1 MTAWRRA
8 RLTGGGSL
16 VSSAANTSAVEAP
29 RNGVVPVAISY
40 ITVPRLKRSVLA
52 SSCALAG
59 TVILNVTC
67 ADECAGTVSCELSG
81 LTQAA
86 VAVEGAP
93 LLA

>member
-1 MTAWRRA
+1 MAA
-8 RLTGGGSL
+8 RPARPLRITGSKLRPATWSPG
-16 VSSAANTSAVEAP
+16 
-29 RNGVVPVAISY
+29 
-40 ITVPRLKRSVLA
+40 
-52 SSCALAG
+52 CALAG